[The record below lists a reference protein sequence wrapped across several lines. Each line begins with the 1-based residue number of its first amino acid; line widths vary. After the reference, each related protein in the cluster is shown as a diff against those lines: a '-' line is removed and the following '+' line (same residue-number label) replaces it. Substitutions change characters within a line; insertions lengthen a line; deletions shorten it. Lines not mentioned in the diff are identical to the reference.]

1 MNNIPIS
8 NKIPEVDIAIKA
20 AQEAGNAILEIYQ
33 KDYKTFTKTDDS
45 PVTDADLKSNK
56 IINKIPELD
65 IAIKAAQ
72 EASNTILEIYQK
84 GYNTF
89 TKTDDSPVT
98 DADLKSNKIIKEI
111 LSITK
116 HSILSE
122 EDIDDQNRLSKDTI
136 WIIDPLDGTSDF
148 IDKTGEF
155 TVMIALVQNKKP
167 ILGVISWPT
176 EKTLFVAQKNCGAF
190 RYSNDK
196 WDKISVT
203 KIDEMSKCRTVG
215 SRHHLSDKEKE
226 FIEKIG
232 IEDFTSIG
240 SSLKVGKISSG
251 QAEAYITTTNKMK
264 EWDTAASYCIILEA
278 GGKMTDMLGNDL
290 KYNNKNVHHQN
301 GILVTN
307 GLIHEKILQ
316 EFKKLE

>member
-8 NKIPEVDIAIKA
+8 D
-20 AQEAGNAILEIYQ
+20 
-33 KDYKTFTKTDDS
+33 
-45 PVTDADLKSNK
+45 
-56 IINKIPELD
+56 KIPELD

-72 EASNTILEIYQK
+72 EASNVILDIYQK
-84 GYNTF
+84 DYNIS
-89 TKTDDSPVT
+89 TKTDNSPVT
-98 DADLKSNKIIKEI
+98 DADLESNKIINKI
-111 LSITK
+111 LSNTK
-116 HSILSE
+116 YSILSE
-122 EDIDDQNRLSKDTI
+122 EDVDDQSRLSKDMI
-136 WIIDPLDGTSDF
+136 WIVDPLDGTSDF

-167 ILGVISWPT
+167 ILGVIAWPT

-203 KIDEMSKCRTVG
+203 KIENLSKCRTIG

-226 FIEKIG
+226 FIKKIG
-232 IEDFTSIG
+232 IKDFSSIG

-251 QAEAYITTTNKMK
+251 EAEVYITTTNKMK
-264 EWDTAASYCIILEA
+264 EWDTAASYCIITEA
-278 GGKMTDMLGNDL
+278 GGKMTDMLGNEL
-290 KYNNKNVHHQN
+290 TYNNKNVYHQN

-307 GLIHEKILQ
+307 GFIHNKIVN

>member
-8 NKIPEVDIAIKA
+8 
-20 AQEAGNAILEIYQ
+20 
-33 KDYKTFTKTDDS
+33 
-45 PVTDADLKSNK
+45 
-56 IINKIPELD
+56 NKIPELD

-72 EASNTILEIYQK
+72 EASNTILKIYEK
-84 GYNTF
+84 GFKTF
-89 TKTDDSPVT
+89 TKTDNSPVT
-98 DADLKSNKIIKEI
+98 DADLQSNKIIKEI

>member
-8 NKIPEVDIAIKA
+8 D
-20 AQEAGNAILEIYQ
+20 
-33 KDYKTFTKTDDS
+33 
-45 PVTDADLKSNK
+45 
-56 IINKIPELD
+56 KIPELD

-72 EASNTILEIYQK
+72 EASNVILDIYQK
-84 GYNTF
+84 DYNIS
-89 TKTDDSPVT
+89 TKTDNSPVT
-98 DADLKSNKIIKEI
+98 DADLESNKIINKI
-111 LSITK
+111 LSNTK
-116 HSILSE
+116 YSILSE
-122 EDIDDQNRLSKDTI
+122 EDVDDQSRLSKDMI
-136 WIIDPLDGTSDF
+136 WIVDPLDGTSDF

-155 TVMIALVQNKKP
+155 TIMIALIQNKKP
-167 ILGVISWPT
+167 ILGVIAWPT

-203 KIDEMSKCRTVG
+203 KIENLSKCRTIG

-226 FIEKIG
+226 FIKKIG
-232 IEDFTSIG
+232 IKDFSSIG

-251 QAEAYITTTNKMK
+251 EAEVYITTTNKMK
-264 EWDTAASYCIILEA
+264 EWDTAASYCIITEA
-278 GGKMTDMLGNDL
+278 GGKMTDMLGNQL
-290 KYNNKNVHHQN
+290 TYNNKNVYHQN

-307 GLIHEKILQ
+307 GFIHNKIVN

>member
-8 NKIPEVDIAIKA
+8 
-20 AQEAGNAILEIYQ
+20 
-33 KDYKTFTKTDDS
+33 
-45 PVTDADLKSNK
+45 
-56 IINKIPELD
+56 NKIPELD

-72 EASNTILEIYQK
+72 EASNAILEIYQK

-240 SSLKVGKISSG
+240 SSLKFGKISSG